1 MSGTQTAGYDLVM
14 EWAEDAYQRLL
25 GAIFDADNFLLGT
38 ILGALGIPVDL
49 GTPFSV
55 TVSFD
60 KPAGLP
66 ASATD
71 VIDIHVL
78 LGDTGALGS
87 LRIVASVDVN
97 TAATGFDIA
106 QINLANKLW
115 LTEISVVG
123 FPLPGLNTLFANTLR
138 QIKSI
143 PLVPFPVNH
152 AETSNVLMKNA
163 DVGII
168 DDTSPADKDASAF
181 LITFG
186 GGSPGNKTALTQ
198 SFVSPGGN
206 AGVAVSMAWICRVIS
221 PMIDTSLNL
230 GGAFTNCR
238 LTRTVRIDDDNDVDL
253 TGLTVTQQD
262 GFLAVKATVSKSGFC
277 YSASGTVGAKIKIA
291 VENSRLVV
299 KSEVDNPNVD
309 VDIPWYC
316 YVAGAVIGAV
326 LGGLLPGVIYAV
338 VGAVLVPLIMYLAT
352 EVIEGTINSVAEH
365 IADALNELA
374 PAVDIPAVGFD
385 LIFSDAFIDDVQI
398 VGQVRPRDTAVVR
411 CSGTASVPSGAAF
424 DLDSGMVGPRDMP
437 SGDLLVAGGPLDRT
451 VRSMCGARWTRT
463 GLRDFAALYRAA
475 VYPFSYT
482 APNPVPLAELATLN
496 PFGLVFG
503 DPFRETKRIYGV
515 RTNEGRWAAVQA
527 VEVTLDR
534 IVFRY
539 ITWEKAL
546 ATVQIVGGF
555 DCPTK
560 TFVTFGEVSKPGS
573 AVFVRSPAL
582 GTVRATPATGVVSGQ
597 ADPCA
602 SFREAV
608 RAVAPVTPA
617 TLSSR
622 VDPVA
627 EAIRALPLIDQRIG
641 TFVGDYAL
649 GRRPKAR
656 FDARTVGFGNG
667 RKAAWQL
674 NGTALSAPGGSVDLG
689 GGTKAQYEITGTS
702 VTITL
707 TANTAIEMRL
717 SVTVVD
723 DAAHAAS
730 AQRCVRYDPRCT
742 GRGRVTPVWVDY
754 QKTFAKNFGV
764 VEVAPPAPVIL

>member
-25 GAIFDADNFLLGT
+25 GAIFDANDFLLGT
-38 ILGALGIPVDL
+38 ILGGLGIPVDL

-55 TVSFD
+55 AVSFD
-60 KPAGLP
+60 RPAGLP

-78 LGDTGALGS
+78 LGDTGTLGS
-87 LRIVASVDVN
+87 LRIVASVDIN
-97 TAATGFDIA
+97 TAATGFDIGQVNFA
-106 QINLANKLW
+106 DKLW

-138 QIKSI
+138 QMKSI

-186 GGSPGNKTALTQ
+186 GGTPGNKKALSQ

-253 TGLTVTQQD
+253 TGLTVSQQD
-262 GFLAVKATVSKSGFC
+262 GFLAVKATVRKSGFC
-277 YSASGTVGAKIKIA
+277 YSASGTVGARIKIA

-299 KSEVDNPNVD
+299 KSEVDDPDVD

-326 LGGLLPGVIYAV
+326 LGALLPGVIYAV

-365 IADALNELA
+365 IADALNQIA

-424 DLDSGMVGPRDMP
+424 DLDTGQVGARDMP
-437 SGDLLVAGGPLDRT
+437 SGDLLVTGGPLDRT
-451 VRSMCGARWTRT
+451 VRSMCGARWART
-463 GLRDFAALYRAA
+463 GLRDFTALYRAA
-475 VYPFSYT
+475 VYPYSYT
-482 APNPVPLAELATLN
+482 APNPVPLAELANLN

-503 DPFRETKRIYGV
+503 DPFTETKRIYGV

-527 VEVTLDR
+527 LEVTLDR

-546 ATVQIVGGF
+546 ATVQIVGDF
-555 DCPTK
+555 NCPTR

-582 GTVRATPATGVVSGQ
+582 GTVRGTPVTTGVSGQ
-597 ADPCA
+597 ADPCV
-602 SFREAV
+602 SFRDAV
-608 RAVAPVTPA
+608 RAVTPVTPA
-617 TLSSR
+617 SR
-622 VDPVA
+622 VVDSIG

-641 TFVGDYAL
+641 TFVGEYAWA
-649 GRRPKAR
+649 RPPRAR
-656 FDARTVGFGNG
+656 FDARTVGFGKG
-667 RKAAWQL
+667 QKAAWQL
-674 NGTALSAPGGSVDLG
+674 NGTALTAPGGAVDLG
-689 GGTKAQYEITGTS
+689 GGAKAKYEITGTS

-707 TANTAIEMRL
+707 TVNTAIEMRL

-730 AQRCVRYDPRCT
+730 AQRCVRYEPSCT
-742 GRGRVTPVWVDY
+742 GHGRVTPVWTDY
-754 QKTFAKNFGV
+754 QKTWRRTSV
-764 VEVAPPAPVIL
+764 SSRSLRPHR